1 MGAYKS
7 RYSGTKTIWGKKF
20 DLVFWS
26 EKEVRSGVEV

>member
-7 RYSGTKTIWGKKF
+7 RYSGTKTIGGKKF

-26 EKEVRSGVEV
+26 EKK

>member
-7 RYSGTKTIWGKKF
+7 RYSGTKTIGGKKF

-26 EKEVRSGVEV
+26 EKEGN